1 MLDLNDRVA
10 FVAGAGSVAEGWGN
24 GRATAV
30 LLARQGAK
38 VFGTDYSAEALA
50 GTSTVMQNEGHSHW
64 TPWQADMTSSEEV
77 RLAVEECLRRY
88 GRIDILVNNV
98 GGSTPGTPVS
108 LSVEEWDGQMDRNL
122 KTAFLGCKHVL
133 PVMERQFETEGKG
146 GAIVNISSIASM
158 SFQVDGR
165 VHVAYAASKA
175 GLEAFSRATAI
186 AYVKKG
192 IRVNSVVVG
201 MMHTPLVAH
210 RLTKQLGSAS
220 AEELAAKRDAL
231 IPMGRMGDAW
241 DIAHAV
247 LFLAS
252 DEAGYVTATQLV
264 VDGGVTAARPG
275 AAESQVR

>member
-1 MLDLNDRVA
+1 MLDLNGKVA
-10 FVAGAGSVAEGWGN
+10 FIAGAGSVAEGWGN

-30 LLARQGAK
+30 LMARQGAK
-38 VFGTDYSAEALA
+38 VFGTDFSPEALA
-50 GTSTVMQNEGHSHW
+50 GTSAVMESEGHRDW
-64 TPWQADMTSSEEV
+64 AGCQADMTRSEDVEA
-77 RLAVEECLRRY
+77 AVQECLRRY

-108 LSVEEWDGQMDRNL
+108 LSVEEWDGQMNRNL

-133 PVMERQFETEGKG
+133 PVMERQFEATGKG

-158 SFQVDGR
+158 SFQVGGR
-165 VHVAYAASKA
+165 VHVGYAASKA

-201 MMHTPLVAH
+201 MMNTPLVAH
-210 RLTKQLGSAS
+210 RLTKQLGVSNA
-220 AEELAAKRDAL
+220 AELEAKRAAL
-231 IPMGRMGDAW
+231 VPMGRMGEAW
-241 DIAHAV
+241 DIANAV

-252 DEAGYVTATQLV
+252 DEAGYITATQIV
-264 VDGGVTAARPG
+264 VDGGVTASRLSPS
-275 AAESQVR
+275 ES

>member
-1 MLDLNDRVA
+1 MLDLKGKVA

-38 VFGTDYSAEALA
+38 VFGTDYNAEALS
-50 GTSTVMQNEGHSHW
+50 GTSAVMEQEGHTW
-64 TPWQADMTSSEEV
+64 TPWRADMTDSDDV
-77 RLAVEECLRRY
+77 RRAADECLQRH

-98 GGSTPGTPVS
+98 GGSAPGTPVS
-108 LSVEEWDGQMDRNL
+108 LSVEEWDGQMDRNI

-133 PVMERQFETEGKG
+133 PVMERQFEKEGKG
-146 GAIVNISSIASM
+146 GAIVNVSSIASM
-158 SFQVDGR
+158 SFQVGGR

-186 AYVKKG
+186 AYVRKG
-192 IRVNSVVVG
+192 IRVNTVVVG
-201 MMHTPLVAH
+201 MMDTPLVSQ
-210 RLTKQLGSAS
+210 RLTKQLGAS
-220 AEELAAKRDAL
+220 AEQLAAKRRAL
-231 IPMGRMGDAW
+231 IPMGRMGNAW

-252 DEAGYVTATQLV
+252 DEAGYITATQLV
-264 VDGGVTAARPG
+264 VDGGVTAGRPG
-275 AAESQVR
+275 PIESPTH

>member
-1 MLDLNDRVA
+1 MLNLDGKVA
-10 FVAGAGSVAEGWGN
+10 FVAGAGSVGEGWGN

-38 VFGTDYSAEALA
+38 VFGTDCDANALA
-50 GTSTVMQNEGHSHW
+50 GTSAIMEQEGHGHW
-64 TPWQADMTSSEEV
+64 TPCQADMTVSEDV
-77 RLAVEECLRRY
+77 RQAVAACLQRH

-108 LSVEEWDGQMDRNL
+108 LSVQDWDGQMDRNL

-133 PVMERQFETEGKG
+133 PVMERQFEAEGRG
-146 GAIVNISSIASM
+146 GAIVNISSIGSM
-158 SFQVDGR
+158 SFQVGGR

-192 IRVNSVVVG
+192 IRVNTVVVG

-210 RLTKQLGSAS
+210 RLTKQLGVAN
-220 AEELAAKRDAL
+220 ADELAARRNAL
-231 IPMGRMGDAW
+231 VPMGRMGSAW
-241 DIAHAV
+241 DVAHAV

-252 DEAGYVTATQLV
+252 DEAGYITATQLV

-275 AAESQVR
+275 PSEQ

>member
-1 MLDLNDRVA
+1 MLDLTGKVA

-30 LLARQGAK
+30 LLARRGAT
-38 VFGTDYSAEALA
+38 VFGTDYSEEALA
-50 GTSTVMQNEGHSHW
+50 GTSRAMEEEGHRNW
-64 TPWQADMTSSEEV
+64 TPRRADMTDGEDV
-77 RLAVEECLRRY
+77 RRAVAECVRRH
-88 GRIDILVNNV
+88 GRIDVLVNNV
-98 GGSTPGTPVS
+98 GGSAPGTPVS

-133 PVMERQFETEGKG
+133 PVMERQFEAEGKG

-158 SFQVDGR
+158 SSQVGGR

-186 AYVKKG
+186 AYVKRG

-201 MMHTPLVAH
+201 MMHTPLVAN
-210 RLTKQLGSAS
+210 RVAKQLGIADTE
-220 AEELAAKRDAL
+220 ALEAQRNAL
-231 IPMGRMGDAW
+231 IPMGRMGTAW
-241 DIAHAV
+241 DVAHAV

-252 DEAGYVTATQLV
+252 DEAGYITATRLV
-264 VDGGVTAARPG
+264 VDGGVTAARPSPSG
-275 AAESQVR
+275 S

>member
-1 MLDLNDRVA
+1 MLDLKGKVA
-10 FVAGAGSVAEGWGN
+10 FVAGAGSVAQGWGN

-38 VFGTDYSAEALA
+38 VFGADYNAEALA
-50 GTSTVMQNEGHSHW
+50 GTSTIMQQEKHSDW
-64 TPWQADMTSSEEV
+64 TPWRADMTDSEEV
-77 RLAVEECLRRY
+77 RQAVEECLRRY

-98 GGSTPGTPVS
+98 GGSAPGNPVS
-108 LSVEEWDGQMDRNL
+108 LSVEDWDRQMDRNL

-146 GAIVNISSIASM
+146 GAIVNVSSIASK
-158 SFQVDGR
+158 SFQVGGR

-175 GLEAFSRATAI
+175 GLETFGRATAI
-186 AYVKKG
+186 AYCKKG
-192 IRVNSVVVG
+192 IRVNTVVVG

-210 RLTKQLGSAS
+210 RLTAQLGAD
-220 AEELAAKRDAL
+220 AEELVAKRNAQ

-241 DIAHAV
+241 DVAHAV

-252 DEAGYVTATQLV
+252 DEAGYITATELI
-264 VDGGVTAARPG
+264 VDGGVTAAR
-275 AAESQVR
+275 

>member
-1 MLDLNDRVA
+1 MLDLSGKVA

-30 LLARQGAK
+30 LLARQGAT
-38 VFGTDYSAEALA
+38 VFGTDYSSEALD
-50 GTSTVMQNEGHSHW
+50 GTSDAMQAEGHTGW
-64 TPWQADMTSSEEV
+64 TGWKADMTSNEEV
-77 RLAVEECLRRY
+77 QQAVQECLRRH

-98 GGSTPGTPVS
+98 GGSAPGSPVS
-108 LSVEEWDGQMDRNL
+108 MSVEDWDNQMNRNL

-133 PVMERQFETEGKG
+133 PVMERQFEAEGVG
-146 GAIVNISSIASM
+146 GAIVNVSSIASK
-158 SFQVDGR
+158 SFQVQGR

-186 AYVKKG
+186 AYVQKG
-192 IRVNSVVVG
+192 IRVNTVVVG
-201 MMHTPLVAH
+201 MMNTPLLSH
-210 RLTKQLGSAS
+210 RLTKQLGVSSEA
-220 AEELAAKRDAL
+220 LAAKRSAL
-231 IPMGRMGDAW
+231 VPMGRMGSAW

-252 DEAGYVTATQLV
+252 DEAGYITATQLV

-275 AAESQVR
+275 AIEPQSR

>member
-1 MLDLNDRVA
+1 MLDLAGKVA

-38 VFGTDYSAEALA
+38 VFGTDYDADALA
-50 GTSTVMQNEGHSHW
+50 GTSAIMEQEGHPAW
-64 TPWQADMTSSEEV
+64 APWRADMTDSEQV
-77 RLAVEECLRRY
+77 GQAVDECVGRY

-98 GGSTPGTPVS
+98 GGSAPGTPVS
-108 LSVEEWDGQMDRNL
+108 MSVEQWDGQMDRNL

-133 PVMERQFETEGKG
+133 PVMERQFEAEGKG
-146 GAIVNISSIASM
+146 GAIVNVSSIASM
-158 SFQVDGR
+158 SFQVGGR

-175 GLEAFSRATAI
+175 GLQAFSRATAI

-192 IRVNSVVVG
+192 IRVNAVVVG
-201 MMHTPLVAH
+201 MVDTPLVGH
-210 RLTKQLGSAS
+210 RLTKQLGGS
-220 AEELAAKRDAL
+220 AEELAAKRAAL
-231 IPMGRMGDAW
+231 IPMGRMGTAW

-247 LFLAS
+247 LFLVS
-252 DEAGYVTATQLV
+252 DEAGYITATQLV

-275 AAESQVR
+275 ALESKAP

>member
-1 MLDLNDRVA
+1 MLDLNGKVA
-10 FVAGAGSVAEGWGN
+10 FIAGAGSVAEGWGN
-24 GRATAV
+24 GRAAAV

-38 VFGTDYSAEALA
+38 VFGTDYNADALA
-50 GTSTVMQNEGHSHW
+50 GTSAVMEQEGHRHW
-64 TPWQADMTSSEEV
+64 TPWRADMTAGKEV
-77 RLAVEECLRRY
+77 QQAVEECVRRY

-98 GGSTPGTPVS
+98 GGSAPGTPVS

-133 PVMERQFETEGKG
+133 PVMERQFESEGKG
-146 GAIVNISSIASM
+146 GAIVNVSSIASM
-158 SFQVDGR
+158 SFQVGGR

-192 IRVNSVVVG
+192 IRVNTVVVG
-201 MMHTPLVAH
+201 MIDTPLVSH
-210 RLTKQLGSAS
+210 RLTKQLGAS
-220 AEELAAKRDAL
+220 AEELAAKRSAL
-231 IPMGRMGDAW
+231 IPMGRMGSAW

-247 LFLAS
+247 LFLVS
-252 DEAGYVTATQLV
+252 DEAGYITATQIV

-275 AAESQVR
+275 PTEPQVR